1 MKHSL
6 YFLSLLALFLSSCK
20 SEVQGI
26 TRIEAQ
32 HINVD
37 NSFSE
42 NDSIEAFIA
51 PYRDRIAREM
61 DSVLAYAPRNL
72 SKTEGDLNTA
82 IGNLMADAVMEMAS
96 PVLESRTGNSIDIV
110 LLNHGGIRSSLSKGE
125 VTTRTAY
132 QVMPFENEVVVAVL
146 SGDQLQK
153 LIDYLA
159 EGQIAHPIAGMQL
172 VLNQDGSV
180 EKALVQ
186 GAPIE
191 AEARYYVATSDYLFQ
206 GGDNMDFF
214 SGAEDIIT
222 LDYKIRNLLIDH
234 FRQQD
239 TISPIIDQ
247 RFIRK

>member
-1 MKHSL
+1 MNHFL

-32 HINVD
+32 QINVD

-61 DSVLAYAPRNL
+61 DSVLAYSPRNL
-72 SKTEGDLNTA
+72 TKTEGDLNTA

-153 LIDYLA
+153 MIDFLA
-159 EGQIAHPIAGMQL
+159 GGEIAHPIAGMQL

-186 GAPIE
+186 GASIKPE
-191 AEARYYVATSDYLFQ
+191 AKYYVATSDYLFQ

-214 SGAEDIIT
+214 SGAEDLIT

-234 FRQQD
+234 FTQQD
-239 TISPIIDQ
+239 TISPTIDQ